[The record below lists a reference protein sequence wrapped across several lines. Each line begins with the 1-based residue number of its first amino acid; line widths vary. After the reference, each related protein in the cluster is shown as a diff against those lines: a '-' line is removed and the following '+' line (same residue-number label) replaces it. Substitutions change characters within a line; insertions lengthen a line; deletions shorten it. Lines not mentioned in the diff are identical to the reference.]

1 MLETQEEMV
10 PAMTASNLAR
20 QQECEGTPSMMP
32 SFLQD
37 FGYLAATP
45 AALAVIEGTYEA
57 PAGTEL
63 YMVELL
69 SYMEM
74 TPSLQAAT
82 SFHFVVNQRENQ
94 LAWIKQK
101 EGTSGEPSC
110 LSFAQ
115 YKAASQD

>member
-10 PAMTASNLAR
+10 PAMTASNLA
-20 QQECEGTPSMMP
+20 QQQQCVGAPSMMP

-37 FGYLAATP
+37 FGYLADTP

-57 PAGTEL
+57 PAVTVA

-69 SYMEM
+69 ACME

-82 SFHFVVNQRENQ
+82 PFHFVVNEMENR
-94 LAWIKQK
+94 LAWMKQK
-101 EGTSGEPSC
+101 EKLQTNP
-110 LSFAQ
+110 LV
-115 YKAASQD
+115 